1 MHFFPRFCFGAV
13 VCAVTLATAARAD
26 VVLAWNET
34 LADFFSAPGAGLPPP
49 AQARAWAMTHL
60 AIEQAILATSGK
72 SRPVG
77 APTDEQQAAAAT
89 AACDVLHRILPGAR
103 GRFETFAQTQ
113 LHELK
118 LEPDAKARAMAAGHA
133 AAGLVLQKREGDKWL
148 ETDPRVAAIQALAD
162 PLQSVTAT
170 NYREPKSP
178 WLAAA
183 PFVLKKADHFEVDA
197 PYWTDFEGK
206 RHVNAW
212 LERAKMF
219 DSVDRA
225 APGALA
231 QFWSESPIVAW
242 NRIARLLVERAG
254 LDLAGRA
261 RVLAA
266 VNLAMADA
274 MLSSLHW
281 RFRYNAWHA
290 RWAEHWM
297 PVVGDTSPT
306 DVTAQ
311 IDGGNETLAV
321 RPESRRI
328 LTPPVRN
335 FPSTAAAVAGAASA
349 ALAKVIETKQPG
361 FTLSF
366 RAAAGEAGLPGRGFA
381 DLAAAGR
388 ECAFASS
395 LDGQHSREAC
405 VAGYR
410 LGETIGNY
418 VAKQTR
424 ASRR

>member
-1 MHFFPRFCFGAV
+1 MHFFQRLRFGAC

-26 VVLAWNET
+26 VVLAWNQI
-34 LADFFSAPGAGLPPP
+34 LADFFSAPGAGLPPH

-60 AIEQAILATSGK
+60 AIEQAIVATSGK

-89 AACDVLHRILPGAR
+89 AASDVLDRILPG
-103 GRFETFAQTQ
+103 RFNANAAA
-113 LHELK
+113 LLRELK
-118 LEPDAKARAMAAGHA
+118 LEPDEKARALAAGHA
-133 AAGLVLQKREGDKWL
+133 AASLVLQKRDGDKWI
-148 ETDPRVAAIQALAD
+148 ETDPRVGAIQALGT
-162 PLQSVTAT
+162 PLQSAADP
-170 NYREPKSP
+170 NYRGPRSP
-178 WLAAA
+178 WLAAT
-183 PFVLKKADHFEVDA
+183 PFVLRKADHFEVTA
-197 PYWTDFEGK
+197 PYWTDFEG
-206 RHVNAW
+206 RMHPNAW

-219 DSVDRA
+219 DSVDPA
-225 APGALA
+225 ATGTLA

-266 VNLAMADA
+266 VNVAMADA
-274 MLSSLHW
+274 TLSSLHW
-281 RFRYNAWHA
+281 RFMYNAWHA
-290 RWAEHWM
+290 RWTENWM
-297 PVVGDTSPT
+297 PVVGDRSPT

-311 IDGGNETLAV
+311 IDGGYETISV
-321 RPESRRI
+321 RSETVKI

-335 FPSTAAAVAGAASA
+335 FPSVAATVAGAASA
-349 ALAKVIETKQPG
+349 ALAKVIEAKQPG
-361 FTLSF
+361 FTLAF
-366 RAAAGEAGLPGRGFA
+366 RSADGDAGLPGRGFA

-395 LDGQHSREAC
+395 LDGKHSREAC

-410 LGETIGNY
+410 LGESIGNY

-424 ASRR
+424 TPRR